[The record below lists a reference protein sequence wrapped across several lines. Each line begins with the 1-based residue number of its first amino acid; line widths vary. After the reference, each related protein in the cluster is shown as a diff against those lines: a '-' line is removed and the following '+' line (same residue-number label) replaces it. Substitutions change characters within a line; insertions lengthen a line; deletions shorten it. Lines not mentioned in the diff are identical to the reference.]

1 MYQVI
6 VFARN
11 GRIVHR
17 DKRILS
23 WMDAQWIAYTAC
35 RTHKHAFGY
44 RMSQWCAPQQKWHQI
59 AKGWASNVEETLGWC
74 ATPEMIRT
82 INNVTHTRA
91 LKEKLDDSLGD
102 DIYFAMNEAKQL
114 SFYDNA
120 ISEIAVKYDIPY
132 MELS

>member
-1 MYQVI
+1 MIFSSCIKTVDVI
-6 VFARN
+6 SA
-11 GRIVHR
+11 
-17 DKRILS
+17 
-23 WMDAQWIAYTAC
+23 A
-35 RTHKHAFGY
+35 
-44 RMSQWCAPQQKWHQI
+44 
-59 AKGWASNVEETLGWC
+59 
-74 ATPEMIRT
+74 MIRT

-91 LKEKLDDSLGD
+91 LKEKLDDSLGN